1 MAPKKSI
8 EELIAAE
15 EKKRQA
21 AEARIRELEKQLAA
35 QAKAE
40 REKHERRMG
49 RLCYQAGLHEVDD
62 KVLLGLLKNLSQS
75 AVLNV
80 SEGNK
85 NAIISASNK
94 HDDYSLTTSEA

>member
-1 MAPKKSI
+1 MARKKSI

-21 AEARIRELEKQLAA
+21 VEARIRELEKRRVA

-62 KVLLGLLKNLSQS
+62 EVLLGLLKNLSQS
-75 AVLNV
+75 AVLNDPDDH
-80 SEGNK
+80 K
-85 NAIISASNK
+85 NAIMSASGK
-94 HDDYSLTTSEA
+94 HDDFSLTTSES